1 MNSANKLDTVRMPDG
16 TIKPSP
22 DTIYSY
28 AEFVLKNSTS
38 AIMVRTYPANL
49 SENTIF
55 EGLGAGFRV
64 ESADGS
70 AGKSIAPLSAVN

>member
-1 MNSANKLDTVRMPDG
+1 MNSANKLDTVRTDG

-38 AIMVRTYPANL
+38 AIMVR
-49 SENTIF
+49 I
-55 EGLGAGFRV
+55 
-64 ESADGS
+64 
-70 AGKSIAPLSAVN
+70 